1 MALLFLGESS
11 KPQSPQKVFL
21 MGELAAAKRSLAQ
34 KEEEMRQ
41 LVEGLQ
47 RLETTH
53 ERKPRGK
60 RWE

>member
-1 MALLFLGESS
+1 MAFLSSGESS

-21 MGELAAAKRSLAQ
+21 MGELAATNRYLAQ

-41 LVEGLQ
+41 LEERLQ

-53 ERKPRGK
+53 ERQPRG
-60 RWE
+60 RR